1 MTEAPVA
8 FTQLCP
14 VFIFRAFVE
23 TVNTTEFLLAGY
35 VVQRV
40 VTKLMSC
47 HSLGK
52 LKSRFMGE

>member
-8 FTQLCP
+8 FTRLCP

-52 LKSRFMGE
+52 LKPRFMGE